1 MRIARAMF
9 LRRFYE
15 LKLGITLLLL
25 GASLHAELVIYEGR
39 LSIDGVPFRGTGR
52 FKFAL
57 IGERGA
63 EVWSSEA
70 MRLNVSDGNYAVRL
84 GDSPQAPPI
93 DEARA
98 RGAKLRILFE
108 RPEKGW
114 VLAGPDVALSGDKS
128 TDEPGGQNAAIMAE
142 LREIRALLEGKPTA
156 TRPAVSEA
164 ATVSVAGAPSMGSA
178 EAPLVLVEF
187 TDFQCPYSIT
197 FHREVFAAL
206 KTKYVET
213 GKLRL
218 FSRNLPQSFHPQ
230 AGPAAKAAHCA
241 EAQSKFWE
249 MRERL
254 LAAQGALSPEA
265 IRKAAEEAG
274 LDVAR
279 LEECVGSADTAAALE
294 KEVQDARAAGIV
306 ATPTFI
312 LGKMTGEQV
321 TGVKLVGVQ
330 SLARLEV
337 EMRRLLRE
345 EK

>member
-1 MRIARAMF
+1 MF
-9 LRRFYE
+9 IRRLCE
-15 LKLGITLLLL
+15 LKLWTTLLV
-25 GASLHAELVIYEGR
+25 ASLHAELVIYEGH
-39 LSIDGVPFRGTGR
+39 LSIDGTPFRGTGR

-63 EVWSSEA
+63 EVWASEA

-93 DEARA
+93 DEARL
-98 RGAKLRILFE
+98 RGATPKLRIWFE

-114 VLAGPDVALSGDKS
+114 VIAGPDVALAGDTPA
-128 TDEPGGQNAAIMAE
+128 TDAALGGQSAAIMVE

-156 TRPAVSEA
+156 TRTAEPET
-164 ATVSVAGAPSMGSA
+164 ATVSVAGAPSTGNA
-178 EAPLVLVEF
+178 DAPLVLVEF
-187 TDFQCPYSIT
+187 MDFQCPYCVT
-197 FHREVFAAL
+197 FQREVFAAL

-213 GKLRL
+213 GKLRVV
-218 FSRNLPQSFHPQ
+218 SRNLPQVFHPQ
-230 AGPAAKAAHCA
+230 AGSAARAARCA
-241 EAQSKFWE
+241 EAQGRFWE

-254 LAAQGALSPEA
+254 VAAQGALSAEA

-274 LDVAR
+274 LDVVR
-279 LEECVGSADTAAALE
+279 LEECAGSAETAAALE
-294 KEVQDARAAGIV
+294 KEVQDAREAGIV

-312 LGKMTGEQV
+312 LGKMTGDQV
-321 TGVKLVGVQ
+321 TGVKLVGAQ